1 MEAVQDAYD
10 RAYSETGAGWRY
22 GVEIPTIRKTRQALG
37 RVIRSPDD
45 FGVRLLLDRRY
56 TRESRDMGRYGVR
69 GSFPTEER
77 TEFVDVAPEKAKF
90 AMLNFF
96 TDHDAYDG
104 DPPRP

>member
-1 MEAVQDAYD
+1 
-10 RAYSETGAGWRY
+10 
-22 GVEIPTIRKTRQALG
+22 
-37 RVIRSPDD
+37 
-45 FGVRLLLDRRY
+45 
-56 TRESRDMGRYGVR
+56 MGRYGVR